1 MGLGTTILGLVI
13 IFVFQLLISEYFVR
27 RLDIKRTKIGV
38 FSKGRKKGFIA
49 VEIILMVLFII
60 SLSALLD
67 YFPYSVSLSMT
78 MYFTLTYLFR
88 GIEEWVYKKEN
99 KEYFEWLAS
108 ITFLIMFLYIFN
120 YVLIFY
126 RWHDFKLTGYFS

>member
-126 RWHDFKLTGYFS
+126 R

>member
-1 MGLGTTILGLVI
+1 VEEFMGLGTTILGLVI

-60 SLSALLD
+60 SLYALFD
-67 YFPYSVSLSMT
+67 YFLYSVSLSMT

-108 ITFLIMFLYIFN
+108 ITFLIMFLFFIGDMTLN
-120 YVLIFY
+120 
-126 RWHDFKLTGYFS
+126 

>member
-1 MGLGTTILGLVI
+1 VEEFMGLGTTILGLVI

-60 SLSALLD
+60 SLSALFD
-67 YFPYSVSLSMT
+67 YFLYSVSLSMT

-108 ITFLIMFLYIFN
+108 ITFLIMFLFFIGDMTLN
-120 YVLIFY
+120 
-126 RWHDFKLTGYFS
+126 

>member
-1 MGLGTTILGLVI
+1 VEEFMGLGTTILGLVI

-67 YFPYSVSLSMT
+67 YYPYSVSLSMT

-99 KEYFEWLAS
+99 KGYFHEWLAS
-108 ITFLIMFLYIFN
+108 ITFLIIFLFFIGDMTLN
-120 YVLIFY
+120 
-126 RWHDFKLTGYFS
+126 

>member
-108 ITFLIMFLYIFN
+108 ITFLIIFLFFIGDMTLN
-120 YVLIFY
+120 
-126 RWHDFKLTGYFS
+126 

>member
-67 YFPYSVSLSMT
+67 YYPYSVSLSMT

-108 ITFLIMFLYIFN
+108 ITFLIMFLFFIGDMTLN
-120 YVLIFY
+120 
-126 RWHDFKLTGYFS
+126 

>member
-60 SLSALLD
+60 SLYALFD
-67 YFPYSVSLSMT
+67 YFLYSVSLSMT

-108 ITFLIMFLYIFN
+108 ITFLIMFLFFIGDMTLN
-120 YVLIFY
+120 
-126 RWHDFKLTGYFS
+126 

>member
-108 ITFLIMFLYIFN
+108 ITFLIMFLFFIGDMTLN
-120 YVLIFY
+120 
-126 RWHDFKLTGYFS
+126 

>member
-60 SLSALLD
+60 SLSALFD
-67 YFPYSVSLSMT
+67 YFLYSVSLSMT

-108 ITFLIMFLYIFN
+108 ITFLIMFLFFIGDMTLN
-120 YVLIFY
+120 
-126 RWHDFKLTGYFS
+126 

>member
-60 SLSALLD
+60 SLYALFD
-67 YFPYSVSLSMT
+67 YFLYSVSLSMT

-88 GIEEWVYKKEN
+88 GIEEWVYKKERKN
-99 KEYFEWLAS
+99 IS
-108 ITFLIMFLYIFN
+108 N
-120 YVLIFY
+120 
-126 RWHDFKLTGYFS
+126 G

>member
-60 SLSALLD
+60 SLYALFD
-67 YFPYSVSLSMT
+67 YFLYSVSLSMT

-99 KEYFEWLAS
+99 KDYFHEWLAS
-108 ITFLIMFLYIFN
+108 ITSLIMFLFFIGDMTLN
-120 YVLIFY
+120 
-126 RWHDFKLTGYFS
+126 

>member
-60 SLSALLD
+60 SLSALFD
-67 YFPYSVSLSMT
+67 YFLYSVSLSMT

-126 RWHDFKLTGYFS
+126 R